1 MDAESID
8 AYIRAVPKAELHV
21 HLEGAIL
28 PETLLDLAHRNRVQL
43 PYDTPEGLQQW
54 FVFRDFPHF
63 VEIYGAISRCLRT
76 VEDYELITYEFGRE
90 MARQNTCYAEVTFSP
105 AFHQRMGVDHD
116 VYFRGL
122 SKGRERARADF
133 GVEINW
139 VFDIIRSFTGDP
151 AYIHQWAEYT
161 VDVAVQSM
169 GDGVMALGLGGYE
182 VGCPPEPFER
192 HFDRARAAGLRS
204 APHAGETAGPAS
216 IWGAIRHLGAER
228 IGHGVR
234 SIEDPELVE
243 YLVASRIPIEVN
255 PNSNLRLGVYADLS
269 AHPLRRL
276 YEAGVELSVNSDDPP
291 LFSTTLTDDLL
302 TLPRGFGFDIEAID
316 TIILNGVRHSFLAV
330 DRRVVME
337 SAFQAEMAALKER
350 YRTLEPT

>member
-1 MDAESID
+1 MMDESIEN
-8 AYIRAVPKAELHV
+8 YIRAVPKAELHV

-28 PETLLDLAHRNRVQL
+28 PTTLLELARRNRVQL
-43 PYDTPEGLQQW
+43 PYDTPEGLREW

-63 VEIYGAISRCLRT
+63 IEIYGAISRCLRA
-76 VEDYELITYEFGRE
+76 VEDYELIAYEFARE
-90 MARQNTCYAEVTFSP
+90 MARQNTRYAEVTFSP
-105 AFHQRMGVDHD
+105 AFHERMGVSHD

-122 SKGRERARADF
+122 SQGRERARADF

-139 VFDIIRSFTGDP
+139 VFDIIRSIGGDASAIP
-151 AYIHQWAEYT
+151 TWAEYT
-161 VDVAVQSM
+161 VDVAIQSM
-169 GDGVMALGLGGYE
+169 GEGVIALGLGGYE
-182 VGCPPEPFER
+182 VGFPPEPFER

-216 IWGAIRHLGAER
+216 VWGAIRNLGAER

-243 YLVASRIPIEVN
+243 YLAASRIPIEVN

-269 AHPLRRL
+269 DHPLRRL

-316 TIILNGVRHSFLAV
+316 TIVLNGVRHSFLPV
-330 DRRVVME
+330 DRRIAME
-337 SAFQAEMAALKER
+337 NTFRTEMAALKER
-350 YRTLEPT
+350 HLTPDQL